1 MEYVLLGM
9 IIIIIAVGLY
19 FARSSQDYID
29 EQNAR
34 YLETKENRS
43 KYRALDKLEKRI
55 TTLEKGI

>member
-9 IIIIIAVGLY
+9 IVTIIVAGLY

-29 EQNAR
+29 EQNQR
-34 YLETKENRS
+34 YLEAKEDRS

-55 TTLEKGI
+55 TTLERGI